1 MILYRSGH
9 FRDGEFFYV
18 IWKKIMLFYN
28 FTRVNK
34 YSCVTKQNFRLSCR
48 HGLIY
53 TRFYK
58 YARDNLKNMKKI
70 LHKNASK
77 SRRYYKE
84 IQEKQNNEEL
94 AYLESVLNALE
105 NAKEDLRILHPL
117 PRVNEISVAV
127 DEDPRACYFKQVQYG
142 KYIRMALILK
152 LLGIQV

>member
-1 MILYRSGH
+1 M
-9 FRDGEFFYV
+9 
-18 IWKKIMLFYN
+18 
-28 FTRVNK
+28 
-34 YSCVTKQNFRLSCR
+34 
-48 HGLIY
+48 
-53 TRFYK
+53 
-58 YARDNLKNMKKI
+58 KNMKNF

-127 DEDPRACYFKQVQYG
+127 DEDPRACYFKQAQNG
-142 KYIRMALILK
+142 RYIRMALIMT
-152 LLGIQV
+152 LLGLKDPKAEKEGN